1 LSLFGLS
8 WYLNAIMCGI
18 SGYIGSRQA
27 MPIVLSGLRCLEYR
41 GYDSAGIAVW
51 DGKHIGLRRTVG
63 NLDNL
68 ERLLKKEPLKGVT
81 GIGHT
86 RWATHGK
93 PSEDNAHPHCTE
105 NLALVHNG
113 IIENYM
119 ELRQKIAK
127 AGRKLK
133 SETDTETL
141 AHLIQM
147 EINRGKEPLSAMRN
161 ALKQAVGSYAIIVMC
176 KLTPDRLYVARQG
189 SPLIIGCGNG
199 EQFIASDI
207 PALIPHTQS
216 IVELLDG
223 EIAVV
228 TREGRSI
235 SDLTGEKKERRCHT
249 VDWTASVAEK
259 AGFKHFMLKEIF
271 EQPHSIRDTLR
282 GRIFPQK
289 MRISL
294 DGAEE
299 KLKKVFEHL
308 TQITIVACGTSYHAA
323 LTGEYLLGDMCE
335 FPVVVDTASEY
346 RYRNHFTDPRG
357 LTIAISQSGE
367 TADTLA
373 ALRLAKKNRSP
384 VLAISNIM
392 GSSVAREADATIL
405 TRAGIEI
412 GVASTKA
419 FTTQLTVL
427 CFLGLYWAKLHG
439 KLSKKDF
446 KIISERLLEIPRQI
460 QGILRKSDEIE
471 KIARHFTRSEGFLF
485 LGRGVNYP
493 IALEGALKLKEIS
506 YQWAEGYPAG
516 EMKHGPIALI
526 DRGTPVVFLAPDDPR
541 TYHKTISNIEEVKAR
556 HATVIALATA
566 GDKELKRLA
575 DHIIY
580 IPKTT
585 WFLTPIL
592 MAVPLQLFA
601 YHLANLRGKSIDQ
614 PRNLAKSVTVE

>member
-1 LSLFGLS
+1 
-8 WYLNAIMCGI
+8 MCGI
-18 SGYIGSRQA
+18 TGYIGSKQA
-27 MPIVLSGLRCLEYR
+27 MPILLSGLRCLEYR

-51 DGKHIGLRRTVG
+51 DGRRIQLKRAVG

-68 ERLLKKEPLKGVT
+68 ERLLKKEPLKGDL

-93 PSEDNAHPHCTE
+93 PSEENAHPHLTE
-105 NLALVHNG
+105 QVALVHNG

-119 ELRQKIAK
+119 ELRRRVLK
-127 AGRKLK
+127 AGRRLK
-133 SETDTETL
+133 SETDTEVL

-147 EINRGKEPLSAMRN
+147 EINSGRAPLLAIRN
-161 ALKQAVGSYAIIVMC
+161 ALKQIAGSYAIIVFC
-176 KLTPDRLYVARQG
+176 TLTPDRLYFARQG
-189 SPLIIGCGNG
+189 SPLLIGCGEG
-199 EQFIASDI
+199 EHFIASDI
-207 PALIPHTQS
+207 PALLSHTRS
-216 IVELLDG
+216 VVELLDG
-223 EIAVV
+223 EMGYV
-228 TREGRSI
+228 TRSGFEI
-235 SDLTGEKKERRCHT
+235 SDLSGQKKDKHAQKIA
-249 VDWTASVAEK
+249 WSHAAAEK

-271 EQPHSIRDTLR
+271 EQPHAIRDTLR
-282 GRIFPQK
+282 GRIFPAE
-289 MRISL
+289 MEISL
-294 DGAEE
+294 DGAED
-299 KLKKVFEHL
+299 KLEKVFEHL

-323 LTGEYLLGDMCE
+323 LAGEYLLGDMCQL
-335 FPVVVDTASEY
+335 PVVVDTASEY
-346 RYRNHFTDPRG
+346 RYRNYFTDPHG

-373 ALRLAKKNRSP
+373 AVKIAKKNGSP

-392 GSSVAREADATIL
+392 GSSIVREADAAIL
-405 TRAGIEI
+405 TRAGLEI

-439 KLSKKDF
+439 KISKKDF
-446 KIISERLLEIPRQI
+446 KIISERLLELPRQV
-460 QGILRKSDEIE
+460 QSILRRTDEIE
-471 KIARHFTRSEGFLF
+471 RIARHFKRSEGFLF

-506 YQWAEGYPAG
+506 YQWAEGFPAG

-526 DRGTPVVFLAPDDPR
+526 DRGTPVVVLVPDDPR
-541 TYHKTISNIEEVKAR
+541 MYHKTISNIEEVRAR
-556 HATVIALATA
+556 HATVIAIATS
-566 GDKELKRLA
+566 GDKKIRQLA
-575 DHIIY
+575 DHVIY
-580 IPKTT
+580 IPRTA